1 MNAPSTPAEFQ
12 RQSTYT
18 LEKLAANGGMEI
30 RGFYQDHPSNNIH
43 MRTDDAYVAAAENDA
58 ITVMRTYKGVICAA
72 AVAYRHNG
80 RYRELG
86 SVLNTVDGGFS
97 LMEVL
102 IAFQVAEWAM
112 SNENTILVADIH
124 TDNKESRELF
134 ERLGFEEWT
143 NPDADF
149 IALKKKTI
157 EEAAPERPVVYYK
170 YNPERLHTM
179 FNYINF
185 GAEKIHRHA
194 ANGSR
199 ITVNTTRHPCSSMN
213 GDALQFRRAS

>member
-1 MNAPSTPAEFQ
+1 MNAAPNPQDFVK
-12 RQSTYT
+12 QSTFT
-18 LEKLAANGGMEI
+18 LEKLAANGGREI
-30 RGFYQDHPSNNIH
+30 REFYQAHPSDNIH
-43 MRTDDAYVAAAENDA
+43 MRKEDAYAVAAEDDA
-58 ITVMRTYKGVICAA
+58 ITVLRTFKGVICAA

-80 RYRELG
+80 RYREIG
-86 SVLNTVDGGFS
+86 SVLNTVEGGFS

-124 TDNKESRELF
+124 TDNKESRDLF
-134 ERLGFEEWT
+134 ERLGFEEWQS
-143 NPDADF
+143 PDKDF

-194 ANGSR
+194 ANGQR
-199 ITVNTTRHPCSSMN
+199 ITVNTTRHPCSSMS
-213 GDALQFRRAS
+213 GDALHFRRAS